1 MSVGRWNP
9 AKARKMPPIVNFRK
23 RLASAGERSVYLGDG
38 NDLLKKLSSKA
49 KELGCSP
56 DDVVD
61 ATCMAVTAAMKAH
74 DMCETVPAEPEK
86 DSTGLLMQMIV
97 PKMMR

>member
-1 MSVGRWNP
+1 M
-9 AKARKMPPIVNFRK
+9 
-23 RLASAGERSVYLGDG
+23 
-38 NDLLKKLSSKA
+38 LKKLSSKA
-49 KELGCSP
+49 KELGCTP